1 LGTQA
6 PDTDGAPRDRSR
18 FPLVWSM
25 AALEDAMQPT
35 RSGFFKKAMKNSA
48 PCYSRQKRPDTG
60 SCSWRRA
67 PPAPAPST
75 AGGFDRSRNSSSCRL
90 GLYVVTLVLVRVLFR
105 HRATCHRHLPLNTRT
120 EFASI
125 LTEKTR
131 EGLGALRWICAPR
144 TTNGGRRNKIH
155 VRSNRRQ
162 N

>member
-1 LGTQA
+1 MGH
-6 PDTDGAPRDRSR
+6 
-18 FPLVWSM
+18 LVIDPVFHLCGPCQHWRM
-25 AALEDAMQPT
+25 LCKPT

-125 LTEKTR
+125 LMKRPARAWGVAVDLCSTHDQWRTQEQNPR
-131 EGLGALRWICAPR
+131 EVKP
-144 TTNGGRRNKIH
+144 
-155 VRSNRRQ
+155 
-162 N
+162 